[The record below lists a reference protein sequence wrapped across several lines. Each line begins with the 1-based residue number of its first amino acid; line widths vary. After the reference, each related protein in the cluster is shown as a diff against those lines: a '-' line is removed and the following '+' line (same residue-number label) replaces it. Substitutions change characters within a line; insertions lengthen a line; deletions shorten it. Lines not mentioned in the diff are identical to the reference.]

1 MKTYLIS
8 RTALLCSMVCCTTS
22 LGFAQG
28 SVSPP
33 EQLNNRTN
41 VYGYGTN
48 TISYQLDASH
58 HVANAAKLTAYLEQ
72 FEGVQ
77 DIDVTAEKIKLQF
90 NEVKNEGQ
98 LDLIF
103 ERIEVLYLT
112 PNVQPA
118 N

>member
-8 RTALLCSMVCCTTS
+8 RAALLCSLVCCTTS
-22 LGFAQG
+22 LGLAQN

-33 EQLNNRTN
+33 ENLNIRTN

-48 TISYQLDASH
+48 TIYYQLDASH
-58 HVANAAKLTAYLEQ
+58 RVVNAAKLTAYLEQ
-72 FEGVQ
+72 FDGVQ
-77 DIDVTAEKIKLQF
+77 DIDVTAEKIQLQF
-90 NEVKNEGQ
+90 VDVKNEGQ

-103 ERIEVLYLT
+103 ERMELLYLT
-112 PNVQPA
+112 PNSQPT